1 MTISAILMGLFM
13 TSLAVTVFYKE
24 RFYNQHC
31 LPLRPNATLPDHC
44 QVNNSTNEIMEL
56 VDDTEFVDKLK
67 LMFDVWPAL
76 SVILYILGR
85 KIIPFKYSI
94 LDSGCLVFGA
104 GVGTIPWLLL
114 GELCPSKVKG
124 VASGVTVSIAF
135 VCIFAVVKLFPF
147 GLHFLTPSGTYAF
160 FAVVTPIPTELSHI

>member
-44 QVNNSTNEIMEL
+44 QINNSTSDIMEDA
-56 VDDTEFVDKLK
+56 DDTEFVDKLK
-67 LMFDVWPAL
+67 LIFDVWPAL
-76 SVILYILGR
+76 SVILYILGKNNHFL
-85 KIIPFKYSI
+85 KIFHSE
-94 LDSGCLVFGA
+94 CLVFGA

-160 FAVVTPIPTELSHI
+160 FAVVISSIITTRA